1 MGPGSAAGRAAAVQ
15 AAFRHSA
22 PALVQ
27 SALVCGIGILAFTG
41 SSFAPTQ
48 RFAWML
54 ALLVAAAL
62 VGDLVVL
69 PAFLSTR
76 LGAWFRPARV

>member
-1 MGPGSAAGRAAAVQ
+1 VE

-22 PALVQ
+22 PALLQ
-27 SALVCGIGILAFTG
+27 SALVCGIGILAFTA

-54 ALLVAAAL
+54 ALLVATAL